1 MTTRAKNQATAAG
14 AVVATPQAGVIV
26 DEQVLNPQEE
36 QAIDA
41 ETLDVQDDGLSWDS
55 IMDGVEA
62 AKTRE
67 DIIRECLADSKHFRR
82 INGLHVKNVKA
93 VVYKAKDTNN
103 PTTRITF
110 VVKETVPGM
119 VKDTLNLDAF
129 GQPTSKLG
137 PTNNIFSS
145 AYAVSG
151 AMKETAKGALF
162 ADDVSRLTAPL
173 GTKQEVEIDGV
184 DNIVNQLY
192 AGGTVDV
199 ICQIV
204 PANTEY
210 RNPFSSNVDVV
221 TTFPENRIFHHVVNL
236 TFGEV
241 GEDTY
246 RARLAK

>member
-1 MTTRAKNQATAAG
+1 MTTRAKNQTVAAG
-14 AVVATPQAGVIV
+14 AANVTPQANVVI
-26 DEQVLNPQEE
+26 DEQSVAIQENE
-36 QAIDA
+36 AIDA
-41 ETLDVQDDGLSWDS
+41 GVLDIANDALSWDS
-55 IMDGVEA
+55 IMDGIES

-67 DIIRECLADSKHFRR
+67 DIIRECLADTKHFRR
-82 INGLHVKNVKA
+82 INGLHVRNVKA

-151 AMKETAKGALF
+151 TMKETAKGALF
-162 ADDVSRLTAPL
+162 ADDVARITAPL

-192 AGGTVDV
+192 AGGTIDV

-210 RNPFSSNVDVV
+210 QNPFSSNVDVV

-246 RARLAK
+246 RTRLTK